1 MAFSLP
7 NPFLTLYTILK
18 LNHGYTFAVVR
29 LVSRYLSV
37 KLPLEYRRFFE
48 KERERER
55 EKRKVTLNSGLGRL
69 LTIRLELHS

>member
-7 NPFLTLYTILK
+7 NPFLTLHTILK
-18 LNHGYTFAVVR
+18 LNHGYTFAVVP

-37 KLPLEYRRFFE
+37 KLPLEYRCFFE

-55 EKRKVTLNSGLGRL
+55 EEKVTLNSGLGGL
-69 LTIRLELHS
+69 LTIRFHS